1 MPNYY
6 YSRGGRRI
14 RLKGLVHVALAL
26 GGLIWFL
33 HSLFSYCKYQNP
45 FEIYVYGL
53 IGLKAATHG
62 SGSNAPQ
69 AVIGKVTMLY
79 GNNSVYERAFR
90 THEEHSRRLG
100 YPLLALRNPVLDG
113 VWNKYFALLSALMQE
128 LEKPAD
134 RRLQW
139 LL

>member
-1 MPNYY
+1 M
-6 YSRGGRRI
+6 
-14 RLKGLVHVALAL
+14 
-26 GGLIWFL
+26 
-33 HSLFSYCKYQNP
+33 
-45 FEIYVYGL
+45 YGL
-53 IGLKAATHG
+53 TGSIATTPG
-62 SGSNAPQ
+62 SGSNVPQ
-69 AVIGKVTMLY
+69 PIIGKVTMLY

-113 VWNKYFALLSALMQE
+113 VWNKYFSLLSALMQE

>member
-1 MPNYY
+1 MPEQVIYSNYTE
-6 YSRGGRRI
+6 
-14 RLKGLVHVALAL
+14 LTGLTVTTKSELDTPA
-26 GGLIWFL
+26 I
-33 HSLFSYCKYQNP
+33 
-45 FEIYVYGL
+45 
-53 IGLKAATHG
+53 
-62 SGSNAPQ
+62 
-69 AVIGKVTMLY
+69 IGKVTMLY

-90 THEEHSRRLG
+90 THEEHSRRLR

-113 VWNKYFALLSALMQE
+113 VWNKYFSLLSALMQE